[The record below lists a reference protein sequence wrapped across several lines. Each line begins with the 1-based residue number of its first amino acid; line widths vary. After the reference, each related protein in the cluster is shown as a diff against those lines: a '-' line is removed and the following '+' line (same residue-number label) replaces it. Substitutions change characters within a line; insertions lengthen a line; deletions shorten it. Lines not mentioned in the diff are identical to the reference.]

1 MFSLFF
7 ARITFRRFFFSAKY
21 TLLHIRQRSLML
33 GDFVKKTI
41 LTKIKIE
48 PAEKPA
54 QPLTKSDEES
64 G

>member
-21 TLLHIRQRSLML
+21 TLLRIRQRSLML

-41 LTKIKIE
+41 LTKIE

>member
-1 MFSLFF
+1 MFSLFLLGSLF
-7 ARITFRRFFFSAKY
+7 ADTFSAQS
-21 TLLHIRQRSLML
+21 IRFCAS
-33 GDFVKKTI
+33 GSEASCWVISSKKTI
-41 LTKIKIE
+41 LTKIE

>member
-1 MFSLFF
+1 MFSLFLFGSLF
-7 ARITFRRFFFSAKY
+7 ADSFSA
-21 TLLHIRQRSLML
+21 LLRIRQRSLML

-41 LTKIKIE
+41 LTKIE